1 IRYTLVREQN
11 RKVAISV
18 GVRPAAHNS
27 RTCSASTPPRRAWR
41 NSASIQSCSCKGI
54 SSMVEPRTGRPPRY
68 LDGVA
73 TLGIPKRSSLCH
85 SHASWFRAFARLPPS
100 HPYPCL
106 LSLFLIRLIGGLFRA
121 ITGVSQEFS
130 L

>member
-1 IRYTLVREQN
+1 
-11 RKVAISV
+11 
-18 GVRPAAHNS
+18 
-27 RTCSASTPPRRAWR
+27 
-41 NSASIQSCSCKGI
+41 
-54 SSMVEPRTGRPPRY
+54 MVEARTGRPPRY

-73 TLGIPKRSSLCH
+73 TLEISKRSSLCH

-100 HPYPCL
+100 HPYRCL

-130 L
+130 LYRINVPIRRCTGSSALGTSKPHGTSRS